1 MADYLVSKELRV
13 LLLKTHAVVF
23 SVFIPLFHLDDKING
38 LSVLNALDTEQGLH
52 VDDADAAKLDKMPGD
67 VRRASHQGIVADT
80 ADLHHVIADETVAS
94 LDQLQSSLALAN
106 AALAHDQNTLAVNIH
121 QYAMDGNTGS
131 QLHIQT
137 ADDLCHERCGGLMC
151 RKNRNVPL
159 NGHPEHILIRRG
171 LRGVDQTGHI
181 IGKKLLVNFQPSLPA

>member
-1 MADYLVSKELRV
+1 
-13 LLLKTHAVVF
+13 
-23 SVFIPLFHLDDKING
+23 
-38 LSVLNALDTEQGLH
+38 
-52 VDDADAAKLDKMPGD
+52 
-67 VRRASHQGIVADT
+67 
-80 ADLHHVIADETVAS
+80 
-94 LDQLQSSLALAN
+94 
-106 AALAHDQNTLAVNIH
+106 
-121 QYAMDGNTGS
+121 MDGNTGS